1 MPPQPETNRAGASMP
16 QTDHIA
22 AGKAPPVIYFPGGL
36 PGFPGATRFVLRRAS
51 GPFDAFLVM
60 QSAEDPD
67 LRFLMLPCA
76 NGTQP
81 LRAADLEAACAAHGL
96 ASQQVAVLL
105 VVSRQPAEEGTDLAA
120 RLCANLRA
128 PVLIDTTNGIAVQH
142 VLDSPGYSLR
152 TPLPQAA

>member
-1 MPPQPETNRAGASMP
+1 MPLRPETSRETASLP
-16 QTDHIA
+16 PTDDIA
-22 AGKAPPVIYFPGGL
+22 AQAPPVISFPGGL
-36 PGFPGATRFVLRRAS
+36 PGFPGATRFVLRRAD

-60 QSAEDPD
+60 QSAEDPE

-76 NGTQP
+76 DATQP
-81 LRAADLEAACAAHGL
+81 LRVADLEAACTAHGL

-105 VVSRQPAEEGTDLAA
+105 VVSRQPAEEGTHLDA

-142 VLDSPGYSLR
+142 VLDSPGYPLR
-152 TPLPQAA
+152 YPLSQAA

>member
-1 MPPQPETNRAGASMP
+1 MPLRPETSRATAPMPP
-16 QTDHIA
+16 TDDIA
-22 AGKAPPVIYFPGGL
+22 AQKAPPVISFPGGL

-60 QSAEDPD
+60 QSAEEPE

-105 VVSRQPAEEGTDLAA
+105 IVSRQPAEEGTNLDA

-142 VLDSPGYSLR
+142 VLDSPGYPLR
-152 TPLPQAA
+152 QAA